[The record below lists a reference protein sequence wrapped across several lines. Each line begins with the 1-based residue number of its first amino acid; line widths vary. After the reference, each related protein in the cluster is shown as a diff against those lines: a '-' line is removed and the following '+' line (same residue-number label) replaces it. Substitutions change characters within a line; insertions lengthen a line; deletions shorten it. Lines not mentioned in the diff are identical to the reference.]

1 MKKNERSKR
10 AKIREEERQSR
21 DGYSCQSSSKSYTP
35 FTPSPPPGDKQH
47 ELQTVVVEQLS
58 VDYVA
63 HELPSVDVHHSV
75 QFCPRS
81 DLIDSY
87 QILRS

>member
-1 MKKNERSKR
+1 MVSPHQGH
-10 AKIREEERQSR
+10 QSR
-21 DGYSCQSSSKSYTP
+21 P
-35 FTPSPPPGDKQH
+35 FTPPPPGDEQH

-75 QFCPRS
+75 QFCSRS